1 MDKVKSILFLTTAN
15 LATNPRCFKEVQSS
29 IRFGYKPIIVAFH
42 VGGWSVEIEKKINE
56 HIDKLEIHYIDST
69 KSGGFNWLI
78 ASIIHKALSY
88 FPVISKNSVLL
99 KSILIDK
106 KSFLLTQFINKSKIQ
121 SQIVIAHNPG
131 SFYAAAQF
139 AKTYRAKLVFDIED
153 YHPGEY
159 KSLKHRIWMENY
171 MISILPLANHISCAS
186 QMIEERVVDLVGDTI
201 KNKINFVNNN
211 FPSSEFLMPKEIS
224 GKIKLVWFSQ
234 NIDYGRGLEIIL
246 PVVDR
251 YSNEIELTLIGNLR
265 LGFYQNE
272 LVNRNYIKIANP
284 LTQIELHKKLSGF
297 DIGLAI
303 EDVDENENRN
313 ICLTNKIWA
322 YFQSG
327 LFIIAT
333 NTKAQSEFIE
343 LFPFHGELMKYEE
356 SNIADCLERIFAKIE
371 IIRIQKNKR
380 YILAKDYSWDIEQA
394 KFLNVIN

>member
-1 MDKVKSILFLTTAN
+1 
-15 LATNPRCFKEVQSS
+15 
-29 IRFGYKPIIVAFH
+29 
-42 VGGWSVEIEKKINE
+42 
-56 HIDKLEIHYIDST
+56 
-69 KSGGFNWLI
+69 
-78 ASIIHKALSY
+78 
-88 FPVISKNSVLL
+88 
-99 KSILIDK
+99 
-106 KSFLLTQFINKSKIQ
+106 
-121 SQIVIAHNPG
+121 
-131 SFYAAAQF
+131 
-139 AKTYRAKLVFDIED
+139 
-153 YHPGEY
+153 
-159 KSLKHRIWMENY
+159 
-171 MISILPLANHISCAS
+171 
-186 QMIEERVVDLVGDTI
+186 
-201 KNKINFVNNN
+201 
-211 FPSSEFLMPKEIS
+211 
-224 GKIKLVWFSQ
+224 
-234 NIDYGRGLEIIL
+234 
-246 PVVDR
+246 
-251 YSNEIELTLIGNLR
+251 LTLIGNLR